1 MVAVAGSDKEMW
13 QTGVGVFPPGSPLA
27 NDAGMEVLN
36 GKRDLEK
43 VKRELKAAGYKD
55 EKVVILGVTDLAN
68 LKAEGD
74 VGSDM
79 LMKCG
84 MNVDSQTMD
93 WGTVVE
99 RRAKTEP
106 RRQGGWNIF
115 LTGWAGLDSSTR
127 SVICRCGQRARCWAR
142 LADDAQARGVASGL
156 VRGGERGDPKE
167 ARDQIQIQVFID
179 VPYIPLGQYYLPVA
193 FKKYVTGTLTGFPI
207 FWNVRE
213 GSVGRPSWPSSDLVR
228 GSARPSMP
236 SHHLYRKTWMPGTR
250 LHKAGHDVQGVLM
263 RSLIAQFSHEM
274 NTFSPVPTPIARFCR
289 EGDTPLF
296 GKAAIAHYSGTG
308 TCMGGF
314 LDVAASVGA
323 EIVVPIAASAP
334 PSGPVERSTYEA
346 CAKAITD
353 AVAKGGFD
361 GLMLDL
367 HGAMVAEH
375 VEDGEGELLRRIR
388 AIDAKVPIAVA
399 LDMHANIYEH
409 IVKLSTVIA
418 GYHLY
423 PHTDMA
429 ETARRAGA
437 LLVKAIRGEARP
449 VMAWGNVPM
458 LPHVM
463 AQGTHQAPN
472 KTLQE
477 KAARW
482 EKEGTALS
490 AALFVGFSHADIRE
504 AGLSAVVTTDGD
516 GVAAQRLVDELLHDA
531 WAARHDFVF
540 KVEPLAQSVARA
552 KAMPAEKSPI
562 FLLDHYDNCALGR
575 HDGTT
580 AVLAEILREE
590 LEDVAYGIYDP
601 KAVQEAIAAG
611 VGARLKLSI
620 GGKIALPALDRP
632 NPRLTVEEHGED
644 DLDRLLHEPLGLEP
658 RRRRYWPDRRPQGHG
673 KGRDR
678 APLQARGADRD
689 RHAER
694 ARHRPAR
701 QALRRHQKPR
711 PLAGGPRQ
719 ARGRHR
725 RMRGAR
731 RMHLRITTM

>member
-1 MVAVAGSDKEMW
+1 
-13 QTGVGVFPPGSPLA
+13 
-27 NDAGMEVLN
+27 
-36 GKRDLEK
+36 
-43 VKRELKAAGYKD
+43 
-55 EKVVILGVTDLAN
+55 
-68 LKAEGD
+68 
-74 VGSDM
+74 
-79 LMKCG
+79 
-84 MNVDSQTMD
+84 
-93 WGTVVE
+93 
-99 RRAKTEP
+99 
-106 RRQGGWNIF
+106 
-115 LTGWAGLDSSTR
+115 
-127 SVICRCGQRARCWAR
+127 
-142 LADDAQARGVASGL
+142 
-156 VRGGERGDPKE
+156 
-167 ARDQIQIQVFID
+167 
-179 VPYIPLGQYYLPVA
+179 
-193 FKKYVTGTLTGFPI
+193 
-207 FWNVRE
+207 
-213 GSVGRPSWPSSDLVR
+213 
-228 GSARPSMP
+228 
-236 SHHLYRKTWMPGTR
+236 
-250 LHKAGHDVQGVLM
+250 M
-263 RSLIAQFSHEM
+263 RFLIAQFSHET

-399 LDMHANIYEH
+399 LDMHANIYED

-504 AGLSAVVTTDGD
+504 AGLSAIVTTDGD

-552 KAMPAEKSPI
+552 KAMPAEKAPI
-562 FLLDHYDNCALGR
+562 FLLDHYDNCASGGTM
-575 HDGTT
+575 DTT
-580 AVLAEILREE
+580 AVLAEILRQE
-590 LEDVAYGIYDP
+590 LDDVAFFGIYDP
-601 KAVQEAIAAG
+601 RAVEQAIAAG
-611 VGARLKLSI
+611 VGARVKLSI

-632 NPRLTVEEHGED
+632 NPPLTVEGTVKTISIGSFTSRSASNRGVKTVLGPTVVLDTGKVEIVLLSKHVEPTAIDMLSVLGID
-644 DLDRLLHEPLGLEP
+644 PRAKRFVAIKSRVHWRADLGKLAGAIVECAGLGVCTSNYNEVTFKNV
-658 RRRRYWPDRRPQGHG
+658 RRPIF
-673 KGRDR
+673 
-678 APLQARGADRD
+678 PLDSD
-689 RHAER
+689 TIW
-694 ARHRPAR
+694 
-701 QALRRHQKPR
+701 PR
-711 PLAGGPRQ
+711 N
-719 ARGRHR
+719 
-725 RMRGAR
+725 
-731 RMHLRITTM
+731 